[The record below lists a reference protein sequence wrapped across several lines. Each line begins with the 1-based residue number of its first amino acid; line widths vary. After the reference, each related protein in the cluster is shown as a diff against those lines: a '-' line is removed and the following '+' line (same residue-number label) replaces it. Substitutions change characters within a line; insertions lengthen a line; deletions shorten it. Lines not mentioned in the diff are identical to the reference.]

1 MKICSKSRNTALYPL
16 NKEEYGRFSQKNEV
30 LIFRIKKRN
39 RIFASIQKNRR
50 FNVNFSHSH
59 ITSPQSNVLP

>member
-30 LIFRIKKRN
+30 LIFRIKKETG
-39 RIFASIQKNRR
+39 
-50 FNVNFSHSH
+50 FSHRFRKTEDS
-59 ITSPQSNVLP
+59 T